1 MSNEIKAQTKEK
13 MIKAVENL
21 QANLNAL
28 RAGRA
33 NPAMLD
39 RIVVDYYGSPTPVN
53 QMASISAPEPRTLTV
68 QPWDQSALKLIEKAI
83 MNSDLGLNPSNDGKV
98 IRLSIPQLT
107 EERRKELCKLAQK
120 EGENAKVAVRNI
132 RRNAIHDLK
141 AAQKNGKI
149 TEDGLKDFE
158 DEIQKLTDE
167 YVKEIDGKIKTKEK
181 EITTI

>member
-13 MIKAVENL
+13 MTKEVENL

-83 MNSDLGLNPSNDGKV
+83 MNSDLGLNP
-98 IRLSIPQLT
+98 
-107 EERRKELCKLAQK
+107 
-120 EGENAKVAVRNI
+120 
-132 RRNAIHDLK
+132 
-141 AAQKNGKI
+141 
-149 TEDGLKDFE
+149 
-158 DEIQKLTDE
+158 
-167 YVKEIDGKIKTKEK
+167 
-181 EITTI
+181 

>member
-1 MSNEIKAQTKEK
+1 MTKEIQNQTKEK

-21 QANLNAL
+21 QSNLNAL

-39 RIVVDYYGSPTPVN
+39 RIVVDYYGTPTPVN
-53 QMASISAPEPRTLTV
+53 QMASISAPEPRMLTV
-68 QPWDQSALKLIEKAI
+68 QPWDQSALSLIEKAI

-107 EERRKELCKLAQK
+107 EERRKELCKIAEK
-120 EGENAKVAVRNI
+120 EGENSKVAVRNI

-141 AAQKNGKI
+141 AAQKNGEL
-149 TEDGLKDFE
+149 TEDSLKDFE
-158 DEIQKLTDE
+158 DEIQKLTNE
-167 YVKEIDGKIKTKEK
+167 YVKEIDNKVKAKEK

>member
-1 MSNEIKAQTKEK
+1 MSNEIKAQAKEK
-13 MIKAVENL
+13 MIKAVDNL
-21 QANLNAL
+21 QSNLNAL

-53 QMASISAPEPRTLTV
+53 QMASISAPEPRTLTI

-83 MNSDLGLNPSNDGKV
+83 MNSDLGLNPSNDGKM

-141 AAQKNGKI
+141 ASQKKGEI
-149 TEDGLKDFE
+149 TEDSLKDFE
-158 DEIQKLTDE
+158 DDIQKLTDE

>member
-13 MIKAVENL
+13 MTKAVENL

-107 EERRKELCKLAQK
+107 EERRKELYK
-120 EGENAKVAVRNI
+120 ESRNSGTVVKGKKI
-132 RRNAIHDLK
+132 GRNDPCPCGSGKKYKKCCGRNA
-141 AAQKNGKI
+141 
-149 TEDGLKDFE
+149 
-158 DEIQKLTDE
+158 
-167 YVKEIDGKIKTKEK
+167 
-181 EITTI
+181 

>member
-1 MSNEIKAQTKEK
+1 MTKEIQNQTKEK

-21 QANLNAL
+21 QSNLNAL

-39 RIVVDYYGSPTPVN
+39 RIVVDYYGTPTPVN
-53 QMASISAPEPRTLTV
+53 QMASISAPEPRMLTV
-68 QPWDQSALKLIEKAI
+68 QPWDQSALSLIEKAI

-107 EERRKELCKLAQK
+107 EERRKELCKIAEK
-120 EGENAKVAVRNI
+120 EGENSKVAVRNI

-141 AAQKNGKI
+141 TAQKNGEL
-149 TEDGLKDFE
+149 TEDSLKDFE
-158 DEIQKLTDE
+158 DEIQKLTNE
-167 YVKEIDGKIKTKEK
+167 YVKEIDNKVKAKEK

>member
-1 MSNEIKAQTKEK
+1 
-13 MIKAVENL
+13 
-21 QANLNAL
+21 
-28 RAGRA
+28 
-33 NPAMLD
+33 MLD

-53 QMASISAPEPRTLTV
+53 QMASISAPEPRTLTI

-83 MNSDLGLNPSNDGKV
+83 MNSDLGLNPSNDGKM

-141 AAQKNGKI
+141 ASQKKGEI
-149 TEDGLKDFE
+149 TEDSLKDF
-158 DEIQKLTDE
+158 
-167 YVKEIDGKIKTKEK
+167 
-181 EITTI
+181 